1 MAQFEI
7 KLTELDNGGKDYDLP
22 LPTAWLDANLGVE
35 GVKADPETQGRLKF
49 YASLSGSDI
58 IIHGRIKARVIAECA
73 RCLSDAPIAVDTD
86 LTGLFSKRSAATVE
100 ELELT
105 PEDLNRVVYVGD
117 SIILDEF
124 VRDQV
129 LLEVPM
135 QSLCREDC
143 PGIPV
148 PDHIRGPEVL
158 EDGPVLDG
166 KRIDPRFAPLLALKD
181 LANGSSSKP
190 DAAKAKKK

>member
-1 MAQFEI
+1 M
-7 KLTELDNGGKDYDLP
+7 
-22 LPTAWLDANLGVE
+22 
-35 GVKADPETQGRLKF
+35 
-49 YASLSGSDI
+49 
-58 IIHGRIKARVIAECA
+58 
-73 RCLSDAPIAVDTD
+73 PIAVDTD
-86 LTGLFSKRSAATVE
+86 LSGLFSKRSAATVE

-117 SIILDEF
+117 SIILDDF

-158 EDGPVLDG
+158 EEGPVLDG

-190 DAAKAKKK
+190 VAAKAKKK